1 MSPLIQ
7 PCKPHHTDY
16 LKDESRTSGKAE
28 SISFPKS
35 ETEVRQI
42 VKALFQ
48 KKIPITVQG
57 SRTGI
62 TGAAVPLRGH
72 LLNLSV
78 MTKITG
84 LDQDSDGIFS
94 IRVQPGLCLSEL
106 NHQLASGSFD
116 TTKWSKNSVKTLDA
130 FKKAEKQFWPPDPT
144 ENSASIGGIAAN
156 NARGICAHHYGP
168 ASRHISSIRV
178 VDTKG
183 NVNVITRNLKKDL
196 LNLYL
201 GSEGMLGAITELTLT
216 LQPLPEELWGIVFFF
231 KTQPASLDF
240 IEAVTCGFQA
250 YPDTKLASVEFM
262 DQTTLKCI
270 EKLKQENSRF
280 KPLPDIHPEFTTAV
294 YLEIHGSNSKE
305 IETFSNELMK
315 TTAEFGCDPDTS
327 WAFCGQIEIQ
337 RVRLFRHAAPESVN
351 AFIDKVR
358 QTDSRIRKLGTDMQ
372 ILNGSL
378 LSIMEMYQADLHQ
391 KKLKAAIFGHA
402 ADCHLHVNILPED
415 HAQFIEAKKLIEKW
429 AAKICSQGGSV
440 VTEHGVGKIKKHL
453 FRNLPLQKNH
463 ASIALAKQH
472 LDPKELWNPG
482 NMLNKT
488 RTKPV
493 TGLYK

>member
-7 PCKPHHTDY
+7 PLKPHHTDY
-16 LKDESRTSGKAE
+16 LKDESRTSGQAE
-28 SISFPKS
+28 SISFPKN
-35 ETEVRQI
+35 EIEVKQI

-48 KKIPITVQG
+48 QNIPITVQG

-62 TGAAVPLRGH
+62 TGGAVPLRGH
-72 LLNLSV
+72 LLNLSA
-78 MTKITG
+78 MNGITG
-84 LDQDSDGIFS
+84 LDQNSDGIFS

-106 NHQLASGSFD
+106 NRQLTSGSFD
-116 TTKWSKNSVKTLDA
+116 TTEWSKNSIIALDA

-168 ASRHISSIRV
+168 ASQHIKSLRV
-178 VDTKG
+178 IDTKG
-183 NVNVITRNLKKDL
+183 DINVITRNSKKDL

-201 GSEGMLGAITELTLT
+201 GSEGMLGAITELTLA
-216 LQPLPEELWGIVFFF
+216 LQPLPEELWGLVFFF
-231 KTQPASLDF
+231 KSQPASLGF
-240 IEAVTCGFQA
+240 IKAVSCRFQD

-262 DQTTLKCI
+262 DKTTLNCI
-270 EKLKQENSRF
+270 EKLKQESSQF
-280 KPLPDIHPEFTTAV
+280 KPLPDIHPKFTTAV
-294 YLEIHGSNSKE
+294 YMEIHGGNSTE
-305 IETFSNELMK
+305 IETFANKLME

-337 RVRLFRHAAPESVN
+337 RVRLFRHAAPESANV
-351 AFIDKVR
+351 FIDKAR

-372 ILNGSL
+372 IPNGSL
-378 LSIMEMYQADLHQ
+378 SSMVEMYQADLHQ
-391 KKLKAAIFGHA
+391 KNLKGAVFGHA
-402 ADCHLHVNILPED
+402 IDCHLHVNILPED
-415 HAQFIEAKKLIEKW
+415 HAQFVEAKKLIAKW
-429 AAKICSQGGSV
+429 ATTICSKGGNV

-453 FRNLPLQKNH
+453 FQNLPLQKHH
-463 ASIALAKQH
+463 ASIARAKQL
-472 LDPKELWNPG
+472 LDPKGLWNPG

-488 RTKPV
+488 HAKSV